1 MPILRFPMAVFRRI
15 NILGVNCLTT
25 IGPLVIERFCIDVMI
40 FFICLQKTKK
50 LKKVSKRMRKHEQQ
64 ANWLEKISNFFGV
77 SNFLRLNNYEMA
89 MKKLMLA
96 FFALCT
102 TVVSLSAEEIP
113 LTAKDFIL
121 GERIEGKVK
130 YHASFDS
137 GILTIIIPPT
147 PGIGNATY
155 GARLNIPHDKL
166 VGMGVRFRG
175 EVRYENITSDVGGSH
190 WGAKIMAT
198 NFRQGVYNF
207 FVTPVMRGTKS
218 EWQPISLEC
227 VLPKDQQ
234 SAHVIFGIQQ
244 GWGKI
249 EFRNLVYEVFPIA
262 PITKVKVPANFKQ
275 QYTARVTQDVPR
287 RGVMSPPWTRLTEQD
302 IHDLAAWN
310 ANLIRYQIVD
320 GCSDINDIDV
330 YKKWFNSAL
339 DHLDSLM
346 PLLEK
351 YDIKVIVDMH
361 AVVGGRYGKAATAA
375 KTDGS
380 HFRAM
385 HEAEYRNAFI
395 ECWQY
400 VAERFKDNTQ
410 IYAYDLCNEP
420 IQHGAV
426 PYSFWDLQYDT
437 AKAIRAIDP
446 EVPIMVQ
453 SNHMA
458 SPIFFEME
466 PMPLKNIIFSV
477 HMYAPGEYTHQGV
490 NDTSYTKQFHARQYD
505 YRNAGW
511 NRARLAKSME
521 AVRKFQQKYGAQIQ
535 VGEFSVAIW
544 APGGASYL
552 DELASIFEEYKWD
565 WTYHAFREWDGWSL
579 EHEGTPVDIKRA
591 KKDTDRK
598 QVMLKY
604 FNMNKND

>member
-1 MPILRFPMAVFRRI
+1 
-15 NILGVNCLTT
+15 
-25 IGPLVIERFCIDVMI
+25 
-40 FFICLQKTKK
+40 
-50 LKKVSKRMRKHEQQ
+50 
-64 ANWLEKISNFFGV
+64 
-77 SNFLRLNNYEMA
+77 MA
-89 MKKLMLA
+89 MKKWMLA
-96 FFALCT
+96 FFALCA
-102 TVVSLSAEEIP
+102 TVVSLSAVEIP

-130 YHASFDS
+130 YHVSFDS
-137 GILTIIIPPT
+137 GVLTVIIPPT
-147 PGIGNATY
+147 PDIGNATY
-155 GARLNIPHDKL
+155 GATLNIPNPKL
-166 VGMGVRFRG
+166 VGKGVRFRG
-175 EVRYENITSDVGGSH
+175 EVRYENITSDAGGPH
-190 WGAKIMAT
+190 WGAKIMVT
-198 NFRQGVYNF
+198 NLRQGVYNF
-207 FVTPVMRGTKS
+207 FVTPAMRGTKS

-227 VLPKDQQ
+227 NFPEDQQ

-244 GWGKI
+244 GWGKL
-249 EFRNLVYEVFPIA
+249 EFRNLVYEAFPIA

-287 RGVMSPPWTRLTEQD
+287 RGVMSPPWARLTEQD

-310 ANLIRYQIVD
+310 VNLIRYQIVD
-320 GCSDINDIDV
+320 GCPDVNDIDV
-330 YKKWFNSAL
+330 YKKWFKAAL
-339 DHLDSLM
+339 DHLESLM
-346 PLLEK
+346 PLLKK

-361 AVVGGRYGKAATAA
+361 AVVGGRYGKAAAA
-375 KTDGS
+375 GNADGS

-385 HEAEYRNAFI
+385 HEAEYRNALI

-400 VAERFKDNTQ
+400 AAKRFKDNTQ

-446 EVPIMVQ
+446 EVPIMVE

-458 SPIFFEME
+458 NPIFFEME

-490 NDTSYTKQFHARQYD
+490 NDTSYTKQFHARQSD

-511 NRARLAKSME
+511 NRGRLAESMN
-521 AVRKFQQKYGAQIQ
+521 AVRQFQQKYGAKIQ

-552 DELASIFEEYKWD
+552 DELVSIFEEYKWD

-579 EHEGTPVDIKRA
+579 EHEGTPTNIRRA
-591 KKDTDRK
+591 EKDTDRK
-598 QVMLKY
+598 QIMLKY
-604 FNMNKND
+604 FNKNKEN